1 MTRGTTGGS
10 NRGLARLLTW
20 LGIGCVLVGG
30 VAATATWKPQLY
42 QRWLK
47 SGQEEAGGAG
57 DRLKFA
63 AARRADLRVSVTEE
77 GKLRAVKSHAI
88 FPQLRGSS
96 RITFLAPEGATVKKG
111 DVVVAFDKKAFE
123 DQMQTTQTELA
134 AAQRAHAIA
143 QLAVDIQERAGA
155 SAVKLAETKLR
166 EAEVSL
172 KTYEEMEGPQKL
184 NKTETDMNEAR
195 GKLTEA
201 QKKVAEAQRKM
212 EDELFNDEEQRKQL
226 EREFAAAR
234 ETARTLRNTVES
246 LAVQRKIFRAYE
258 YPQNME
264 NKVQARENAFL
275 EVQKAKVAARSE
287 LQQKQEEA
295 TKQRDLIDRHTR
307 RIDDLKRDIDRCEL
321 RAPVDGIIIYGDPDN
336 NRIFYGQQIKV
347 GSEWYGSN
355 TIMTIPDLSA
365 FEIDFNIAEEYRG
378 RLIEGAQADITIEAI
393 PGLRMTGK
401 LTKISKLARPRVEYD
416 PSSPKVFDGTV
427 NPDQNDP
434 RMISGMT
441 ARVEIVTDQLKDV
454 LQVPIESVFND
465 DGKPVCYVRKPD
477 GKPEKR
483 EVKPGRSNDHFVEV
497 VEGLKA
503 GEEVQLFVPTEG
515 SSGGKQ

>member
-1 MTRGTTGGS
+1 MTRTVT
-10 NRGLARLLTW
+10 RVITW
-20 LGIGCVLVGG
+20 VGIGCCIVGG
-30 VAATATWKPQLY
+30 VAATATWKPDLY
-42 QRWLK
+42 RRWLK
-47 SGQEEAGGAG
+47 TSHDDESMSAGE
-57 DRLKFA
+57 RVKFA
-63 AARRADLRVSVTEE
+63 SAKKADLRVSVTEE
-77 GKLRAVKSHAI
+77 GKLRAVKSHPI

-111 DVVVAFDKKAFE
+111 DLLVAFDKKAFE
-123 DQMQTTQTELA
+123 DQLLTTATELA
-134 AAQRAHAIA
+134 AAQRAYAIA

-172 KTYEEMEGPQKL
+172 KTYQEMEGPQKL

-195 GKLTEA
+195 GKLSEA
-201 QKKVAEAQRKM
+201 QKKAAEAQRQM
-212 EDELFNDEEQRKQL
+212 EDQLFTDDEQRKQV
-226 EREFAAAR
+226 EREHNAAKD
-234 ETARTLRNTVES
+234 TARTLKNTVDS

-264 NKVQARENAFL
+264 NKQQARENAVL
-275 EVQKAKVAARSE
+275 EVQKAKVSAKSE
-287 LQQKQEEA
+287 FQQKNEEA
-295 TKQRDLIDRHTR
+295 TKQKDLIDRHTR

-321 RAPVDGIIIYGDPDN
+321 RAPIDGIIIYGDPDN
-336 NRIFYGQQIKV
+336 NRFYYGQQIKV

-378 RLIEGAQADITIEAI
+378 RLVEGALADITIDAI

-427 NPDQNDP
+427 NPDKNDP

-441 ARVEIVTDQLKDV
+441 ARVEIVTEQLQGV

-497 VEGLKA
+497 VDGLKE
-503 GEEVQLFVPTEG
+503 GEEVQLFVPSEG
-515 SSGGKQ
+515 SSGAKK

>member
-1 MTRGTTGGS
+1 
-10 NRGLARLLTW
+10 
-20 LGIGCVLVGG
+20 
-30 VAATATWKPQLY
+30 LY
-42 QRWLK
+42 KRWLRH
-47 SGQEEAGGAG
+47 GDDEATLGAAG
-57 DRLKFA
+57 DRVRFA
-63 AARRADLRVSVTEE
+63 TARRGDLRVSVTEE

-111 DVVVAFDKKAFE
+111 DVVCAFDKKAFE
-123 DQMQTTQTELA
+123 DQLLTTQTDLA
-134 AAQRAHAIA
+134 AAQRAFAIA
-143 QLAVDIQERAGA
+143 QLAVDIQVRAGA

-184 NKTETDMNEAR
+184 NKTEADMNEAR

-201 QKKVAEAQRKM
+201 TKKQAEAQRQM
-212 EDELFNDEEQRKQL
+212 EDQLFTDDDQRKQV
-226 EREFAAAR
+226 EREFNAAK
-234 ETARTLRNTVES
+234 ETARTLKNTVDS

-264 NKVQARENAFL
+264 NKVQAVENATL
-275 EVQKAKVAARSE
+275 EVEKAKVAAKSE

-295 TKQRDLIDRHTR
+295 TKQKDLIERHTR
-307 RIDDLKRDIDRCEL
+307 RIDDLKKDIERCEL

-336 NRIFYGQQIKV
+336 NRIYYGQQIKV

-365 FEIDFNIAEEYRG
+365 FEIDFQIAEEYRG
-378 RLIEGAQADITIEAI
+378 RLAEGAPADITIDAV
-393 PGLRMTGK
+393 PGLRMNGK
-401 LTKISKLARPRVEYD
+401 LTKVSKLARPRVEYD

-427 NPDQNDP
+427 TPEKNDP

-454 LQVPIESVFND
+454 LQVPIEAVFND
-465 DGKPVCYVRKPD
+465 DGKPVCYVRRPG

-497 VEGLKA
+497 EGLKE
-503 GEEVQLFVPTEG
+503 GEEVQLFLPTEG
-515 SSGGKQ
+515 SVGAKK

>member
-1 MTRGTTGGS
+1 MTSRRGKIVT
-10 NRGLARLLTW
+10 RLLTW
-20 LGIGCVLVGG
+20 LGVGCVLVGG
-30 VAATATWKPQLY
+30 VAAAAAWKPELY
-42 QRWLK
+42 RRWLSK
-47 SGQEEAGGAG
+47 DDDEGSSSSGAE
-57 DRLKFA
+57 RIKFA
-63 AARRADLRVSVTEE
+63 TVKKADLRVSVTEE

-88 FPQLRGSS
+88 FPQLRGQA

-111 DVVVAFDKKAFE
+111 DLLVAFDKKAFE
-123 DQMQTTQTELA
+123 DLLLTTQTELA

-201 QKKVAEAQRKM
+201 QKKLAEAQRQM
-212 EDELFNDEEQRKQL
+212 EDQLFTDEDQRKQI
-226 EREFAAAR
+226 ERELAAAK
-234 ETARTLRNTVES
+234 ETARTLKNTVDS

-264 NKVQARENAFL
+264 NKVQARENAIL
-275 EVQKAKVAARSE
+275 EVQKAKVAATSE
-287 LQQKQEEA
+287 LQQKKEEA
-295 TKQRDLIDRHTR
+295 TKQKDLIDRHTR
-307 RIDDLKRDIDRCEL
+307 RINDLKQDLDRCEL
-321 RAPVDGIIIYGDPDN
+321 KAPIDGIIIYGDPDN
-336 NRIFYGQQIKV
+336 QRFYYRQQIKV

-378 RLIEGAQADITIEAI
+378 RLTEGAVADVTVEAV

-416 PSSPKVFDGTV
+416 PTSPKVFDGTV
-427 NPDQNDP
+427 TPDANDP
-434 RMISGMT
+434 RLISGMT

-454 LQVPIESVFND
+454 LQVPVEAVFND
-465 DGKPVCYVRKPD
+465 DGKPVCYVRRRE

-483 EVKPGRSNDHFVEV
+483 EVKPGRSNDHFVELT
-497 VEGLKA
+497 EGLKE

-515 SSGGKQ
+515 SSAK

>member
-1 MTRGTTGGS
+1 MNKAMS
-10 NRGLARLLTW
+10 RLLKW
-20 LGIGCVLVGG
+20 GGVGCVLIGG
-30 VAATATWKPQLY
+30 LAATAAWKPGLY
-42 QRWLK
+42 KRW
-47 SGQEEAGGAG
+47 AGKG
-57 DRLKFA
+57 DDSETSAAAERMKFA
-63 AARRADLRVSVTEE
+63 SAKRAELRVSVSEE
-77 GKLRAVKSHAI
+77 GKLRAVKNHPI

-96 RITFLAPEGATVKKG
+96 RITFLATEGATVKKG
-111 DVVVAFDKKAFE
+111 DVLVSFDKKAFE
-123 DQMQTTQTELA
+123 DQLLTTQTELA

-166 EAEVSL
+166 EAQVSL
-172 KTYEEMEGPQKL
+172 KTYQEMEGPQKL
-184 NKTETDMNEAR
+184 NKTESDMNDAR
-195 GKLTEA
+195 GKLGEA
-201 QKKVAEAQRKM
+201 QKKLAEAHRQM
-212 EDELFNDEEQRKQL
+212 DDQLFTDEDQRKQV
-226 EREFAAAR
+226 ERELSAAKD
-234 ETARTLRNTVES
+234 TARTLKNMVDS

-264 NKVQARENAFL
+264 TKQQATENAIL
-275 EVQKAKVAARSE
+275 EVQKAQVASKSE
-287 LQQKQEEA
+287 FQQKQEEA
-295 TKQRDLIDRHTR
+295 TKQKDLIDRHTR
-307 RIDDLKRDIDRCEL
+307 RIADLKQDIERCEL

-336 NRIFYGQQIKV
+336 NRMFYGQQIKV

-378 RLIEGAQADITIEAI
+378 RLVEGAPADITIDAI
-393 PGLRMTGK
+393 PGLRITGK
-401 LTKISKLARPRVEYD
+401 LTKISKLARPRVPYD

-427 NPDQNDP
+427 KPDQSDP

-441 ARVEIVTDQLKDV
+441 ARVEIVTDHPKDV

-465 DGKPVCYVRKPD
+465 QEGKSVCYVRRPD
-477 GKPEKR
+477 GKPERR

-497 VEGLKA
+497 DGVKE

-515 SSGGKQ
+515 VGK

>member
-1 MTRGTTGGS
+1 MP
-10 NRGLARLLTW
+10 RLLKWGGT
-20 LGIGCVLVGG
+20 GCVVLAGL
-30 VAATATWKPQLY
+30 AATAAWKPDLY
-42 QRWLK
+42 KRWMRH
-47 SGQEEAGGAG
+47 GDDEATLGAAG
-57 DRLKFA
+57 DRVRFA
-63 AARRADLRVSVTEE
+63 TARRGDLRVSVTEE

-111 DVVVAFDKKAFE
+111 DVVCAFDKKAFE
-123 DQMQTTQTELA
+123 DQLLTTQTDLA
-134 AAQRAHAIA
+134 AAQRAFAIA

-155 SAVKLAETKLR
+155 SAVKLAETKFR
-166 EAEVSL
+166 EAKVSL

-184 NKTETDMNEAR
+184 NKTEADMNEAR

-201 QKKVAEAQRKM
+201 TKKQAEAQRQM
-212 EDELFNDEEQRKQL
+212 EDQLFTDDDQRKQV
-226 EREFAAAR
+226 EREFNAAK
-234 ETARTLRNTVES
+234 ETARTLKNTVDS

-264 NKVQARENAFL
+264 NKVQAVENATL
-275 EVQKAKVAARSE
+275 EVEKAKVAAKSE

-295 TKQRDLIDRHTR
+295 TKQKDLIERHTR
-307 RIDDLKRDIDRCEL
+307 RIDDLKKDIERCEL

-336 NRIFYGQQIKV
+336 NRIYYGQQIKV

-365 FEIDFNIAEEYRG
+365 FEIDFQIAEEYRG
-378 RLIEGAQADITIEAI
+378 RLAEGAPADITIDAV
-393 PGLRMTGK
+393 PGLRMNGK
-401 LTKISKLARPRVEYD
+401 LTKVSKLARPRVEYD

-427 NPDQNDP
+427 TPDKNDP
-434 RMISGMT
+434 RTISGMT
-441 ARVEIVTDQLKDV
+441 ARVEILTDQLKDV
-454 LQVPIESVFND
+454 LQVPIEAVFND
-465 DGKPVCYVRKPD
+465 DGKAVCYVRRPE

-497 VEGLKA
+497 DGLKE

-515 SSGGKQ
+515 SVVVGKK